1 MGRRARHGIQVR
13 KIARRLD
20 YEGENKAQGIKT
32 IPPRPRQVVW
42 TQEQLTAFMAAAER
56 DSECWHSL
64 FTVMAGTGMRR
75 NNVCRME
82 WSEITGDVWTIP
94 AAKFKTKVKHS
105 VHLTPTCHGGVG
117 GGGAAIMNVG
127 CFHQSR
133 CPTVRMLTLLANSSV
148 SAKRPEFQGVTMHD
162 LRRTLGSR
170 LAARFPIPVVA
181 KILGHKNISTT
192 MSTYAVADDGDA
204 RAAMM
209 ALAAEQ

>member
-1 MGRRARHGIQVR
+1 
-13 KIARRLD
+13 
-20 YEGENKAQGIKT
+20 
-32 IPPRPRQVVW
+32 
-42 TQEQLTAFMAAAER
+42 
-56 DSECWHSL
+56 
-64 FTVMAGTGMRR
+64 
-75 NNVCRME
+75 ME

-105 VHLTPTCHGGVG
+105 VHLTPTVMAALERRRGHHERWVFPSISMPDRPHAYPSRQFQRICKAAGV
-117 GGGAAIMNVG
+117 
-127 CFHQSR
+127 S
-133 CPTVRMLTLLANSSV
+133 
-148 SAKRPEFQGVTMHD
+148 GVTMHD